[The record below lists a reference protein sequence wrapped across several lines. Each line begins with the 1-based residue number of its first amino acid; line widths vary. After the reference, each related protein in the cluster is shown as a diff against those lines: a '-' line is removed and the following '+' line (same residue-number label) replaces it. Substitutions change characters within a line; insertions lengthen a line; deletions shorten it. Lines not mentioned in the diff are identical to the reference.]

1 MNKGIIRDTVIL
13 FIITLIAGICLGG
26 VHEITAEP
34 IRQAKIAAATA
45 TYQEVFPE
53 AASFEDVAD
62 AEERIANAAA
72 DISAQSFGNVSVN
85 DVKIAKDAS
94 GNDIGYLVMATSKDG
109 YKGDIQ
115 VAVGVDNDSNITN
128 IGFLSIDET
137 PGLGMK
143 AKDPEFKGQFSG
155 KAAGK
160 LNVVKTN
167 PTKDDQILAISGA
180 TYSSNATTG
189 AVNAAVYFA
198 ENCMK

>member
-1 MNKGIIRDTVIL
+1 MNKGIIKDTVIL

-34 IRQAKIAAATA
+34 IRQAQIAAATA

-53 AASFEDVAD
+53 AASFEDVAG
-62 AEERIANAAA
+62 AEEMIANAAA
-72 DISAQSFGNVSVN
+72 DIAAQGFGNVSVN

-94 GNDIGYLVMATSKDG
+94 GSDIGYLVMATSKDG

-115 VAVGVDNDSNITN
+115 VAVGVDSENKITN
-128 IGFLSIDET
+128 VGFLSIDET

-143 AKDPEFKGQFSG
+143 AKDPEFKGQYSG
-155 KAAGK
+155 KAAET
-160 LNVVKTN
+160 LTVVKTA
-167 PTKDDQILAISGA
+167 PSGDDQIQAISGA
-180 TYSSNATTG
+180 TYSSKATTG

-198 ENCMK
+198 ENCIK